1 MLKLRRLTIDDID
14 ALVNYLND
22 ASVTQFLSSNIPSPY
37 SQEDA
42 LWFIT
47 KGSLENAM
55 VRAIDRNGKLCGVI
69 GVYLKQ
75 GEYAHCAEIGYWLGK
90 QFWQQGIAT
99 ESVKKFVDE
108 IFSKTLI
115 SRIYNPVTSEN
126 IGSIKVMEKAGFV
139 REGVL
144 KQSVNH
150 QGKLYDEYLY
160 AITKTFKSEGEY

>member
-1 MLKLRRLTIDDID
+1 MLKLRRLTIDDKD

-37 SQEDA
+37 AQDDA
-42 LWFIT
+42 IWFIT

-55 VRAIDRNGKLCGVI
+55 VRAIERNGKLCGVI

-75 GEYAHCAEIGYWLGK
+75 AEYAHSAEIGYWLGK
-90 QFWQQGIAT
+90 KFWQQGIAT
-99 ESVKKFVDE
+99 YAVKLFVDD
-108 IFSKTLI
+108 IFSKTQI
-115 SRIYNPVTSEN
+115 SRIYNPVTSTN
-126 IGSIKVMEKAGFV
+126 IGSIRVMEKAGFV

-150 QGKLYDEYLY
+150 HGKLYDEYLY
-160 AITKTFKSEGEY
+160 AITKTFKSEGD